1 MFKKLVMIGLLG
13 ICVASLRTEAIAMVC
28 LAKLGGTCVQ
38 WSGSVE
44 CDIVADQVGS
54 VSNHPKVD
62 CDSNHPTTGIMA
74 CSNGG
79 KKANLSPGIQLV
91 FVDLS
96 GSTEFDSS
104 ATTPI
109 LKGDIKNGEANVVAI
124 ASLSSTQLAQLDQFC
139 PNPQNWDAVGFV
151 PCETD
156 VHIALRNDSGTLDE
170 VTYHC
175 SLPQCD
181 TLGIVGF
188 DNTGKF
194 HFERRQY
201 ECSQVL

>member
-13 ICVASLRTEAIAMVC
+13 MCVASLRTEAIASVC
-28 LAKLGGTCVQ
+28 LAKLGGTCIM

-54 VSNHPKVD
+54 VNNHPKAD
-62 CDSNHPTTGIMA
+62 CDVNQPTTGVLA
-74 CSNGG
+74 CANGG
-79 KKANLSPGIQLV
+79 KKGNLAPGIQLIL
-91 FVDLS
+91 VDLS
-96 GSTEFDSS
+96 GSQDFDSS
-104 ATTPI
+104 AITNI
-109 LKGDIKNGEANVVAI
+109 LKGDITNGEANVVAI
-124 ASLSSTQLAQLDQFC
+124 ASLASTQLSALNQFC
-139 PNPQNWDAVGFV
+139 PNPQNWHTVGFV

-156 VHIALRNDSGTLDE
+156 VHITLRNDSGTLDQ

-181 TLGIVGF
+181 TLGFFF
-188 DNTGKF
+188 DAQGQF

-201 ECSQVL
+201 TCNQVL

>member
-13 ICVASLRTEAIAMVC
+13 ICVASLRTEAIARVC

>member
-13 ICVASLRTEAIAMVC
+13 MCVASLRTEAIASVC
-28 LAKLGGTCVQ
+28 LAKLRGTCIM

-54 VSNHPKVD
+54 VNNHPKAD
-62 CDSNHPTTGIMA
+62 CDVNQPTTGVLA
-74 CSNGG
+74 CANGG
-79 KKANLSPGIQLV
+79 KKRNLAPGIQLIL
-91 FVDLS
+91 VDLS
-96 GSTEFDSS
+96 GSQDFDSS
-104 ATTPI
+104 ATTNI
-109 LKGDIKNGEANVVAI
+109 LKGDITNGEANVVAI
-124 ASLSSTQLAQLDQFC
+124 ASLASTQLSALNQFC
-139 PNPQNWDAVGFV
+139 PNPQNWHTVGFV

-156 VHIALRNDSGTLDE
+156 VHITLRNDSGTLDQ

-181 TLGIVGF
+181 TLGFFF
-188 DNTGKF
+188 DAQGQF

-201 ECSQVL
+201 TCNQVL